1 MDHYAATAQ
10 SRGGATTATLR
21 RQGSNS
27 FYDEQTSASAVGY
40 YGGDRVTAA
49 PQYHPQHH
57 QHYQQQQQEPS
68 SGGGSPSKKFNANKK
83 SYAKHKQRTPSPSS
97 SSATAANI
105 KSSANKIA
113 ITLENLVDNIINIMT
128 TSKFYNII
136 GLLFLIMTFITTIS
150 RYRLSS
156 DPDIAEAYTSLRRYR
171 LGGNHSMELPTEW
184 NDWSLSD
191 FKHEFMCRHHF
202 NRESFSLYT
211 WDQWEVLRTT
221 FNKVV
226 AEESAA
232 AVVDFHKDPVPPTKG
247 YSFGGISGNTP
258 PFYADQT
265 ERGSR
270 GLFASRNIK
279 KGELVHDGT
288 ETDITFPSVQSFRK
302 FMFALPKKDMACDVT
317 EWVWTQRKEEEGGKM
332 YIMTVFNIA
341 IYMNDADEAG
351 KEVNALPKKKVDTEG
366 ENKKE
371 LDHWWHKVYATKDI
385 EKGEEILTH
394 YAHYDGDWDK
404 VGLGH

>member
-27 FYDEQTSASAVGY
+27 FYDEQNNHHTANTSAVGY

-49 PQYHPQHH
+49 PQYHPQ
-57 QHYQQQQQEPS
+57 QQQQFQQQQEPSS

-83 SYAKHKQRTPSPSS
+83 LYAKHKQRTHSSSSS
-97 SSATAANI
+97 SSAVNI

-113 ITLENLVDNIINIMT
+113 ITLDNLADNIISIMT
-128 TSKFYNII
+128 TSKVYNII
-136 GLLFLIMTFITTIS
+136 GLLFLIMTFITIIS

-156 DPDIAEAYTSLRRYR
+156 NPDIAEAYTSLRRYR
-171 LGGNHSMELPTEW
+171 LGGNHAMELPNEW

-226 AEESAA
+226 AEESEG
-232 AVVDFHKDPVPPTKG
+232 AVVDFNKDPVPPTKG

-265 ERGSR
+265 DRGSR

-288 ETDITFPSVQSFRK
+288 DTDITFPSVQSFRK

-317 EWVWTQRKEEEGGKM
+317 EWVWTQRKDEKQDGGKM
-332 YIMTVFNIA
+332 YIMSVFNIA
-341 IYMNDADEAG
+341 IYMNDAVEAG
-351 KEVNALPKKKVDTEG
+351 KEVNALPKKVNEEED
-366 ENKKE
+366 
-371 LDHWWHKVYATKDI
+371 WWHKLYATKDI

-394 YAHYDGDWDK
+394 YAHYDDAWDK